1 MKQQPLYDIAEVCH
15 RLGITSRTL
24 RFYEAKGI
32 ISSTTTGISSRRQY
46 TEEQLS
52 HIKNVLVLRS
62 LGLSV
67 SSIAELQHTETDL
80 KEVVLSKRA
89 EIEASIETKIHEIN
103 LLNDALS
110 ALEAGKNIFTE
121 EWQHAPDANAKE
133 TKIAEICAR
142 AIINDDT
149 DTLYQYFAPRMVR
162 YLPKDAYNAVKKDT
176 FSPLGEF
183 VSYDRVVIDE
193 NHPNK
198 IYHFIKFSKLGLKIT
213 FVFSGGLISGLWL
226 GYYDTNVR

>member
-1 MKQQPLYDIAEVCH
+1 MKQQHLYDIAEVCH
-15 RLGITSRTL
+15 RLGTTSRTL

-32 ISSTTTGISSRRQY
+32 ISSTTAGISSRRQY

-52 HIKNVLVLRS
+52 HIRNVLVLRS

-67 SSIAELQHTETDL
+67 SSIAELQHTNADL
-80 KEVVLSKRA
+80 KEAVLSKRA
-89 EIEASIETKIHEIN
+89 EINASIDTKIREIN

-110 ALEAGKNIFTE
+110 ALEAGKDIFTE
-121 EWQHAPDANAKE
+121 EWQHIPDVSTEEKQL
-133 TKIAEICAR
+133 AEICAR
-142 AIINDDT
+142 AIINGDD
-149 DTLYQYFAPRMVR
+149 DTLYQYFAPRMIR
-162 YLPKDAYNAVKKDT
+162 YLPKDAYNAVKQDT

-183 VSYDRVVIDE
+183 VSYDSVVIDE

-198 IYHFIKFSKLGLKIT
+198 IYHFIKFTNLGLKIT

-226 GYYDTNVR
+226 GYYDTNAR